1 MYAKCG
7 VIHMT
12 SHNIECEGRWCGT
25 PCYGRARRIKEVWDF
40 IENMPIGLGIT
51 VYGATLGACNIHKN
65 VESGES
71 R

>member
-1 MYAKCG
+1 MKKRLWIG
-7 VIHMT
+7 GFNG
-12 SHNIECEGRWCGT
+12 SLQ
-25 PCYGRARRIKEVWDF
+25 CYGRARRIKEVWDF